1 MINETHHSSLLSWVA
16 SANTPEAE
24 FPIQNLP
31 FCVFRNAGSSEPFR
45 VGVAIGDA
53 IVAPTALGALP
64 GIDPIAREASL
75 ACAAPSLNRLMAL
88 GPLRWRALR
97 LALSQGLREGSPAR
111 PTLEPT
117 LIKISQAEFDLPARI
132 GDFTDMYTSIDHAI
146 NVGRLFR
153 PDNPLMPNFK
163 WLPCGYH
170 ARVSSIGIS
179 GQRFVRP
186 TGQLMPPGA
195 ATPIVAPTRRLDYE
209 LELAIWIG
217 TGNALGEPIPLDAAD
232 QHVFGFGLLNDWS
245 ARDIQAWE
253 YQPLGPLLSKNFAT
267 TVSPWVV
274 TTEALEPFRVA
285 WHRASDEPQPVGY
298 LESSANRGQGAFDIG
313 LEAWLLTEQMAAAG
327 SRPHRLSATSFR
339 HNYWTVGQMVA
350 HHTVN
355 GCNLCPGDL
364 IGSGTQSGP
373 GPGESGAL
381 IEITEGGKRPVAL
394 ENGESR
400 TFLADGDT
408 VIFRGRAQRAGFR
421 GIGFGECVGTVLPAR
436 S

>member
-1 MINETHHSSLLSWVA
+1 MINETHNPSLQSWVA
-16 SANTPEAE
+16 SANTADSE

-31 FCVFRNAGSSEPFR
+31 FCVFRALGSSEPFR
-45 VGVAIGDA
+45 VGVAIGDK
-53 IVAPTALGALP
+53 IVSPSALATLPSVDPT
-64 GIDPIAREASL
+64 AREAAL
-75 ACAAPSLNRLMAL
+75 VCGDPSLNRLMAL
-88 GPLRWRALR
+88 GPSRWAALR
-97 LALSQGLREGSPAR
+97 LALSQTLREGSPAR
-111 PTLEPT
+111 SAIEPT
-117 LIKISQAEFDLPARI
+117 LLNISQAEFDLPARI

-195 ATPIVAPTRRLDYE
+195 STPIVEPTRRLDYE

-217 TGNALGEPIPLDAAD
+217 AGNPLGEPITLDAAS
-232 QHVFGFGLLNDWS
+232 QHIFGFGLLNDWS

-267 TVSPWVV
+267 TISPWIV

-285 WHRASDEPQPVGY
+285 WHRASEDPQPVAY
-298 LESSANRGQGAFDIG
+298 LESTANRAQGAFDIG
-313 LEAWLLTEQMAAAG
+313 LEAWLLTEQMAATG

-339 HNYWTVGQMVA
+339 HNYWTVGQMIA

-381 IEITEGGKRPVAL
+381 IEITEGGKRPVVL
-394 ENGESR
+394 DNGESR

-421 GIGFGECVGTVLPAR
+421 AIGFGECVGTVLPAR
-436 S
+436 R

>member
-1 MINETHHSSLLSWVA
+1 
-16 SANTPEAE
+16 
-24 FPIQNLP
+24 
-31 FCVFRNAGSSEPFR
+31 
-45 VGVAIGDA
+45 
-53 IVAPTALGALP
+53 
-64 GIDPIAREASL
+64 
-75 ACAAPSLNRLMAL
+75 
-88 GPLRWRALR
+88 RWRALR

-285 WHRASDEPQPVGY
+285 WHRAPDEPQPVGY